1 MSNIPKSS
9 RYETSA
15 PQWVDFEA
23 MTPNAAPDD
32 GYFDHF
38 HYELESTP
46 YLRQMQPLTPD
57 DPAKKADRLQKVKAS
72 SLFTSIN
79 EPSVESSFI
88 DDLNEMYISPIK
100 LTSPS
105 PKKQEPQV
113 LKELSVDEVLND
125 VVKDLEI
132 TSITKKRRTPKLNK
146 TACESTTTTP
156 NPRQLRIS
164 RSINFNAMQKQT
176 SVIGNQSE
184 ELKIIPK
191 YSEAIP
197 IDGETGNK
205 AIQSLHINEEYKEN
219 INVKVPKIIV
229 EHIKTPGK
237 NVITSH
243 YRTPSGRTAIKI
255 TTTPCRMNLQNT
267 ETPIRYSEAEDTYG
281 INEQDDTMIAEEEDE
296 EEEGEEDNDDVVE
309 IIERQKSKSSEKH
322 EEQKKLSSD
331 KNITISSDDNYRS
344 TGKRK
349 LRLSKSLHHPSPS
362 VFRPPPK
369 KNIITPCSVKLERL
383 LTPLKNKKLDNLHL
397 FEGGIKDTMDIDD
410 DLQAEIESVS
420 QVPVKQVTTP
430 ATVNTED
437 EITEKQSQSSEDID
451 VNKLSTD
458 LNNKSPE
465 KLSSAATEN
474 SNNVSVNE
482 LDDDVF
488 EPLEDFRKKLNYQD
502 QQLFKV
508 HYNRPANRQSTQAKL
523 KVLTGTAR
531 RRSDQH
537 QLSKANTKYVSLAEG
552 VSTFHRSTPIR
563 FHTVSTK
570 VVKAK
575 AGPVQKVQQAPKR
588 TIPVSP
594 AWHGRTR
601 TRRPMPTQF
610 ELEKLNREKNKIRAK
625 PVPKGI
631 LNAPKALKAVPKKP
645 PTELKPFQLTG
656 TRPVTTKPRSQSKPA
671 SVTCKSVASVSSS
684 RATSS
689 TSSASTSTVKAP
701 LTRSN
706 SQINR
711 SILTIN
717 NDGAPEQQQVLH
729 FSIPVAAQKQHNI
742 VGARKTIPQPFSLE
756 ARNQEFLMKKQR
768 KLEKLRE
775 EEDKKLKSQFHAR
788 PVPTVVKKPVKH
800 EAKTEKV
807 KKAPVPL
814 KVKPF
819 SFENRDKMLAKKKE
833 EMCRKATEE
842 AQKIKEFHAKPA
854 PTFKPVTVRTTSKES
869 IRSESRGGLEGKPRT
884 AMRTVSVDRLER
896 GNSSD
901 KLRKGLGTRGLSA
914 QNLRSRQDSFTS
926 SNLVRKPIGS
936 SSSSIKDGT
945 RPDQQSNSSNA
956 PSTSGMP
963 VMKQQLTALPI
974 LHSDR
979 RAQVR
984 QEFEEKLKMK
994 TERENALHRME
1005 QQAKLIKE
1013 QAEINEIRKRAE
1025 IKARPMPVYK
1035 PLVIV
1040 KSEKPL
1046 TDPSSPAWTRAK
1058 H

>member
-1 MSNIPKSS
+1 MSDLPKAS

-38 HYELESTP
+38 HHELESTP

-57 DPAKKADRLQKVKAS
+57 DPAKKADRLKKVKAS
-72 SLFTSIN
+72 SLFTNIN
-79 EPSVESSFI
+79 ESLVESNFI
-88 DDLNEMYISPIK
+88 NDLNEMYISPIK

-105 PKKQEPQV
+105 SKKQEPQV

-125 VVKDLEI
+125 AVKDLEI
-132 TSITKKRRTPKLNK
+132 TSSITKKRRTPKLNK
-146 TACESTTTTP
+146 TACENTTTTP
-156 NPRQLRIS
+156 NQRQLRVS
-164 RSINFNAMQKQT
+164 RSMSFNPTQKQT
-176 SVIGNQSE
+176 PVIGNQDE
-184 ELKIIPK
+184 ELKIILK

-197 IDGETGNK
+197 SDDNSGNK
-205 AIQSLHINEEYKEN
+205 AIQFLDINEEYKEN

-229 EHIKTPGK
+229 EHVKTPGK

-267 ETPIRYSEAEDTYG
+267 VTPIRYAEAEDTDG
-281 INEQDDTMIAEEEDE
+281 INEQDNTMIAEEEE
-296 EEEGEEDNDDVVE
+296 EEDNDVFE
-309 IIERQKSKSSEKH
+309 IIEHQKSKSPGEH
-322 EEQKKLSSD
+322 EEQRKLSSD
-331 KNITISSDDNYRS
+331 KNMTISSDDNYRS

-362 VFRPPPK
+362 VFRAPPK
-369 KNIITPCSVKLERL
+369 KNIIMPCTVKLERL
-383 LTPLKNKKLDNLHL
+383 LTPLKNKKLNNHL

-420 QVPVKQVTTP
+420 QVPVKQEVTTP
-430 ATVNTED
+430 ATVNTEA
-437 EITEKQSQSSEDID
+437 EITEEQSQFSEEID
-451 VNKLSTD
+451 VNKLNTN

-465 KLSSAATEN
+465 KLSSATTEN
-474 SNNVSVNE
+474 STKVSVSE
-482 LDDDVF
+482 IEDDVF
-488 EPLEDFRKKLNYQD
+488 EPLEDFRKKLDFQD
-502 QQLFKV
+502 QQEVFKV
-508 HYNRPANRQSTQAKL
+508 HYNRPASRQSTQAKL

-552 VSTFHRSTPIR
+552 VSTFHRSTPTR

-610 ELEKLNREKNKIRAK
+610 EIEKLNREKNKIRAK

-645 PTELKPFQLTG
+645 PTEPKPFQLTG
-656 TRPVTTKPRSQSKPA
+656 TRPITTKSQSKSKTA
-671 SVTCKSVASVSSS
+671 SVTCKRVAPVSSTT
-684 RATSS
+684 TSS
-689 TSSASTSTVKAP
+689 TSSASASTVKAP
-701 LTRSN
+701 LARSN

-711 SILTIN
+711 SVLTIN
-717 NDGAPEQQQVLH
+717 NDGDPEQQQVLH
-729 FSIPVAAQKQHNI
+729 FSIPVTTQKHQNI
-742 VGARKTIPQPFSLE
+742 AGARKTIPQPFSLE
-756 ARNQEFLMKKQR
+756 ARNQEFLMRKQR

-819 SFENRDKMLAKKKE
+819 SFENRDKLLAKKKK
-833 EMCRKATEE
+833 EMCKKATEE

-869 IRSESRGGLEGKPRT
+869 IRSESRGCLEGKPRT
-884 AMRTVSVDRLER
+884 AMRTVSVDRLNR

-901 KLRKGLGTRGLSA
+901 KLRNGLGTRGLSA

-926 SNLVRKPIGS
+926 SNLVKKPIGS
-936 SSSSIKDGT
+936 SSSSIKDGKY
-945 RPDQQSNSSNA
+945 PDQQSISSNA

-963 VMKQQLTALPI
+963 IMKQQLTALPI

-979 RAQVR
+979 RAKVR
-984 QEFEEKLKMK
+984 HEFEEKLKMK
-994 TERENALHRME
+994 AERENALQRME
-1005 QQAKLIKE
+1005 KQAKLIKE
-1013 QAEINEIRKRAE
+1013 QAEINEIRKKAE
-1025 IKARPMPVYK
+1025 VKARPMPVYK
-1035 PLVIV
+1035 PLVII
-1040 KSEKPL
+1040 KSDKPL
-1046 TDPSSPAWTRAK
+1046 TDPSSPAWTRTK